1 MSEPHGLEA
10 TLAEHRRGLRR
21 LELAV
26 SGLGLAFAGAVAWIA
41 LAGAPTPAVLA
52 VERLEIVE
60 ADGSLAFVLAN
71 SDRPAA
77 ATMGGEVLLK
87 DQEEERR
94 GVPSIIF
101 FDGRGD
107 EVGGLLTGVR
117 TTPDGFSATRHLS
130 LDGYRQDQTVVL
142 AHYQDEEGSSS
153 GLHVSDR
160 PLDLSIVD
168 AMAELGLEPGPSRED
183 LQAAIQAIPEGVR
196 EGRLRELFGA
206 ERLFLGSTRTRSA
219 SLVLRDGAGRERI
232 VIDVPDAGEPSIQ
245 ILDEEGRA
253 VLRLP
258 S

>member
-1 MSEPHGLEA
+1 MSEPDGWEG
-10 TLAEHRRGLRR
+10 TLAEHRRSLRR
-21 LELAV
+21 LEVAV
-26 SGLGLAFAGAVAWIA
+26 LGLGFAFAGAVVWIV
-41 LAGAPTPAVLA
+41 LAGAPIPTVLA

-71 SDRPAA
+71 SERPAA
-77 ATMGGEVLLK
+77 ATMGGEILLEG
-87 DQEEERR
+87 QEEERR

-160 PLDLSIVD
+160 PHDLSIVD
-168 AMAELGLEPGPSRED
+168 TMTELGLEPGPSRED
-183 LQAAIQAIPEGVR
+183 LQAAIQAIPQGIR
-196 EGRLRELFGA
+196 EARLRELFGA
-206 ERLFLGSTRTRSA
+206 QRLFLGSTRTRSA
-219 SLVLRDGAGRERI
+219 SLVLRDGSGRPRI

-245 ILDEEGRA
+245 VLDEGGDA